1 MSLKS
6 DCLFYL
12 KKEKEKSIDEFPQN
26 EHLIEELFF
35 KISDFVNMDFEG
47 ISDNKIYR
55 NFLDLMKEIL
65 ILSFEKNASKSFLHN
80 FFKRLNNKKVTD
92 FLASCAKTKATDF
105 KNVIERFVNEFVYW
119 QESDHKK
126 ELKLNEIIK
135 LIDGWM

>member
-1 MSLKS
+1 MSYKS

-12 KKEKEKSIDEFPQN
+12 KNEKEDLVKEFPQN

-65 ILSFEKNASKSFLHN
+65 ILSFEKNVSKTFLYN

-92 FLASCAKTKATDF
+92 FLANCAKTKSTDF

-119 QESDHKK
+119 QKSDHKK
-126 ELKLNEIIK
+126 ESKLNEIIK

>member
-1 MSLKS
+1 MSYKS

-12 KKEKEKSIDEFPQN
+12 KNEKEELVEEFPQN

-55 NFLDLMKEIL
+55 NFLDFMKEIL

-80 FFKRLNNKKVTD
+80 FFKRLSNKKVTD
-92 FLASCAKTKATDF
+92 YLASCAKTKSTDF